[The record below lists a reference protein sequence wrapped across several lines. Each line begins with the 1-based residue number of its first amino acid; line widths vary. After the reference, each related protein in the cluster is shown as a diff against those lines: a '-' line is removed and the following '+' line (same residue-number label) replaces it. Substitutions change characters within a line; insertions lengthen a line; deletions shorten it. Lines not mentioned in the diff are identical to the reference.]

1 MRSGPTQ
8 QDQELQCETTEEG
21 TLWCVAHRLI
31 KIQAGRNLMAQ
42 QVSLFPS
49 LCISCGEAR
58 LSPVLHWVSG
68 VLVRGHVLCKEPD
81 SAIFFSLSP

>member
-42 QVSLFPS
+42 QVSLFP
-49 LCISCGEAR
+49 
-58 LSPVLHWVSG
+58 
-68 VLVRGHVLCKEPD
+68 
-81 SAIFFSLSP
+81 FSVYILW